1 VRERVLSSGLEA
13 YVRLAGF
20 RHDLERILP
29 CLELLVHPAEL
40 EGLGVSLLQAS
51 SAGVPIV
58 ASAVGGIPDA
68 VHDGVNGILLP
79 PADVPLL
86 TRAVIEL
93 LRDSARARRMGEAGR
108 QRVEREFSI
117 DSMVEGNLRVYR
129 ELLGSRQRVA

>member
-1 VRERVLSSGLEA
+1 
-13 YVRLAGF
+13 
-20 RHDLERILP
+20 
-29 CLELLVHPAEL
+29 
-40 EGLGVSLLQAS
+40 
-51 SAGVPIV
+51 
-58 ASAVGGIPDA
+58 
-68 VHDGVNGILLP
+68 
-79 PADVPLL
+79 L